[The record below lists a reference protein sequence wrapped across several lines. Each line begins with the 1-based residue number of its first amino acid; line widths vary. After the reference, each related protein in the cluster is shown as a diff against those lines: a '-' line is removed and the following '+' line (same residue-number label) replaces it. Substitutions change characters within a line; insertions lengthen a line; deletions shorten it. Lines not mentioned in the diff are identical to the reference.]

1 MWRQAGSWAREWRKQ
16 KLTLWGSRKDFDEV
30 AVARRSM
37 NVPRG
42 RGRLNANDNASLD
55 VGTAREDGQPD
66 LENVE
71 PDLPLAVK
79 HLLVARG
86 RGEGKG

>member
-1 MWRQAGSWAREWRKQ
+1 
-16 KLTLWGSRKDFDEV
+16 
-30 AVARRSM
+30 M